1 MARAM
6 NACIAAAQ
14 LPRAGRTEEAR
25 RLSRRSLADEPRQ
38 VAATALLSRLMVSD
52 GDPHGAWAL
61 LNAAAIPTILASPRR
76 SGYGSDAHAD
86 RVLGSDRPRK
96 SSPRLR
102 SPRSDKFLTP
112 PATDHALAD
121 MTRIFCDGTATPM
134 RVDMVRA

>member
-61 LNAAAIPTILASPRR
+61 LNAVGDPDDPRLAAAQWIRFRR
-76 SGYGSDAHAD
+76 SCGPGFGKRSPPKIVAETPVAALRQFPDAT
-86 RVLGSDRPRK
+86 GDRPCARGHDTY
-96 SSPRLR
+96 L
-102 SPRSDKFLTP
+102 L
-112 PATDHALAD
+112 
-121 MTRIFCDGTATPM
+121 
-134 RVDMVRA
+134 